1 MSAISSNIVQILS
14 LYAVQCLIPATLLIA
29 TTKQSVLRYL
39 SIPCSIFIAFRAI
52 PVATA
57 LGPGY
62 VWCECARLFLTIIFQ
77 CLNLLLIDPKDSND
91 LPSGG
96 SQSLVSRI
104 YAATRL
110 FTDPRGIN
118 SSWQIKNAPPQPK
131 YYQRRDMNIPPRGR
145 FLIRQIAIIVW
156 QYLAL
161 DVFATLALQQALEQ
175 EKNGIL
181 PPVPQWDISCEQWI
195 ERIISNLMAGF
206 VVSRILIDFHHRAFS
221 VILVGLGLDS
231 PANCPP
237 LYGRAL
243 DADTVRGFWGKFWHQ
258 LLQNPLT
265 SVSAFITQDLL
276 GLRPRSLM
284 QRYMNVFVV
293 FFCSGVLHLIL
304 DIVQGIP
311 AQESGAMLFFVTAP
325 LGLMIEDGIKAL
337 WKSFSKPNRSIKTTP
352 KPLWQRV
359 LGLTWSMAWLGVTST
374 GFFYPQVVRPKNQ
387 ALVPFSV
394 ADHIGL
400 PLESAFVLVGGAV
413 LAKVFEV
420 EV

>member
-1 MSAISSNIVQILS
+1 
-14 LYAVQCLIPATLLIA
+14 
-29 TTKQSVLRYL
+29 
-39 SIPCSIFIAFRAI
+39 
-52 PVATA
+52 
-57 LGPGY
+57 
-62 VWCECARLFLTIIFQ
+62 
-77 CLNLLLIDPKDSND
+77 
-91 LPSGG
+91 
-96 SQSLVSRI
+96 
-104 YAATRL
+104 
-110 FTDPRGIN
+110 
-118 SSWQIKNAPPQPK
+118 
-131 YYQRRDMNIPPRGR
+131 MNTPPRGR
-145 FLIRQIAIIVW
+145 FLIRQISIVVW

-175 EKNGIL
+175 EKSGML
-181 PPVPQWDISCEQWI
+181 PPVPRWDISTEQWI

-206 VVSRILIDFHHRAFS
+206 VVSRILIDFHHRVFS
-221 VILVGLGLDS
+221 IITVGLGLDS
-231 PANCPP
+231 PTNCPP

-276 GLRPRSLM
+276 GLRPRSLL

-293 FFCSGVLHLIL
+293 FFCSGGLHLIL

-311 AQESGAMLFFVTAP
+311 AKESGALLFFLTAP

-337 WKSFSKPNRSIKTTP
+337 WKYFSKSNRPIKDIP
-352 KPLWQRV
+352 KPLWQRA

-374 GFFYPQVVRPKNQ
+374 GFFYPQVVRPENQ

-394 ADHIGL
+394 AGRIGL
-400 PLESAFVLVGGAV
+400 PLEAGIVLAGGVV
-413 LAKVFEV
+413 LAKIFEI

>member
-1 MSAISSNIVQILS
+1 MSSTSANIVQILS
-14 LYAVQCLIPATLLIA
+14 LYAAQCLIPATLLVA

-39 SIPCSIFIAFRAI
+39 SVPCSIFIAYRAI

-77 CLNLLLIDPKDSND
+77 CLNLLLINPKDSND

-96 SQSLVSRI
+96 SQSFVARI

-110 FTDPRGIN
+110 FTNPRGIDT
-118 SSWQIKNAPPQPK
+118 SWQIKNAPPQPE
-131 YYQRRDMNIPPRGR
+131 YYQRRGMNMPPRGR
-145 FLIRQIAIIVW
+145 FLVRQTAIIVW

-175 EKNGIL
+175 EKSGL
-181 PPVPQWDISCEQWI
+181 LSPVPRWDISCEQWS

-337 WKSFSKPNRSIKTTP
+337 WKSFSKFNGSIKTTS
-352 KPLWQRV
+352 KPLWQRA
-359 LGLTWSMAWLGVTST
+359 LGLMWSMAWLGVTST
-374 GFFYPQVVRPKNQ
+374 GFFYPQVVRPQNQ

-400 PLESAFVLVGGAV
+400 PLESALVLIGGAV

-420 EV
+420 EK